1 MANPGGFF
9 RDELIKQIKSWNITD
24 LQIYAEV
31 YVSSRFVGKKRNI
44 DIVLKYHDKTLG
56 IEAKT
61 QQTSGTAYQKLTYSI
76 EDAKRTPIP
85 TIIVFSGK
93 AIEQDVKAQLISSGI
108 GLEVEWSPETGFG
121 AGLDIFKQ
129 RVMIDLQMDWLAD
142 QADKRVV

>member
-1 MANPGGFF
+1 
-9 RDELIKQIKSWNITD
+9 
-24 LQIYAEV
+24 
-31 YVSSRFVGKKRNI
+31 VGKKRNI
-44 DIVLKYHDKTLG
+44 DIVLKYQDKTLG

-142 QADKRVV
+142 QADKRVI